1 MTVVAEPIL
10 QAEPTVRTYASQT
23 AHVRRQVQIV
33 LDACCEVA
41 PAEAAQLGVR
51 LIARQAKIDGRVVTL
66 DADQTL
72 HYSCWPQPLR
82 RIVPA
87 PSVLGDLAQAYGDI
101 LAQDMSVLAL
111 HLPSALDSA
120 ARVALSA
127 RSIMLAGQ
135 RSSAAKAPRIAVYE
149 LTQTGAGFVFLV
161 EAAARAAADGMSLQQ
176 VLTLLDR
183 LQAATHSYY
192 LTGAR
197 GPVETMCQPRTPGV
211 ARMGNEQLWEL
222 DRSTG
227 LFACRARS
235 WNLVPTLFADDG
247 PLGGTPNVIW
257 TQQPALLARLN
268 AARARLQLPP
278 LDAQPHG
285 ASLGIPFPHGCV
297 ELAMLPEQSHVDQI
311 IEVIRRIDRTA
322 APAPVATRRRGA
334 IL

>member
-1 MTVVAEPIL
+1 MAVVA
-10 QAEPTVRTYASQT
+10 
-23 AHVRRQVQIV
+23 
-33 LDACCEVA
+33 
-41 PAEAAQLGVR
+41 
-51 LIARQAKIDGRVVTL
+51 TL

-72 HYSCWPQPLR
+72 HHSCWPQLPR
-82 RIVPA
+82 RIAPA
-87 PSVLGDLAQAYGDI
+87 AYVLGDLAQAYGEI

-120 ARVALSA
+120 GRVALSA

-149 LTQTGAGFVFLV
+149 LTQAGAGFSFLV

-183 LQAATHSYY
+183 VQAATHSYY

-197 GPVETMCQPRTPGV
+197 GPSETMRQPHTPGV
-211 ARMGNEQLWEL
+211 ARIGSEQLWEL
-222 DRSTG
+222 DRATG

-235 WNLVPTLFADDG
+235 WNLVQALFADDG
-247 PLGGTPNVIW
+247 PLGGGTPNAVW
-257 TQQPALLARLN
+257 AQPPALLARLN

-278 LDAQPHG
+278 LDAQPGG

-297 ELAMLPEQSHVDQI
+297 ELAMLPEQAHVDQI

-322 APAPVATRRRGA
+322 APVAVATKRRGA